1 MVFYVNKCQVKIEF
15 SFLLIVAFSLL
26 LNINSIIEL
35 LIFSSLHEAAHIL
48 TLLLFG
54 FCPDS
59 VTLAFYGIGMKHSAK
74 MSANREALFLLSGTA
89 VNLIFALLNVCR
101 EINFALFFINIL
113 PVYPLDGGRALSLFI
128 HGKPLYIISF
138 FTVLLLI
145 IYSVFT
151 INISLLL
158 ITVYLIVYS
167 INEVV

>member
-1 MVFYVNKCQVKIEF
+1 MVFSINKCQVKIEF
-15 SFLLIVAFSLL
+15 SFLLLIAFSLL

-35 LIFSSLHEAAHIL
+35 LIFSSLHETAHIIA
-48 TLLLFG
+48 LLIFG
-54 FCPDS
+54 FRPDS
-59 VTLAFYGIGMKHSAK
+59 VTLAYYGIGMKHTAK
-74 MSANREALFLLSGTA
+74 MSANREVLFLLSGTA
-89 VNLIFALLNVCR
+89 VNLIFVLLNVCR